1 MKKPK
6 FRQLQIFAAISR
18 HSSFTRA
25 SEELFLTQS
34 SVSSQM
40 KQLTDQIGFPL
51 IEQIGKKITI
61 TDVGRK
67 VLALYAEYENSWFKF
82 TEEMSDLADT
92 DKGTISVS
100 CVNTCQYFFPRVLGS
115 FYQQY
120 PEINISFKVY
130 NRQQIMKRI
139 TDNIDDL
146 YIMDYISEELD
157 IKAVPFIDNPLVLI
171 SRPDHKFANQK
182 NIPLVSLADEMF
194 VVREPGSGTR
204 REVDL
209 FFDVEDI
216 TIKSKIE
223 LGSNEAMKQGIMGGL
238 GIGVISLYAAALE
251 LKLGLLTNLD
261 VEKFP
266 LIRKWNIAYPN
277 GKVIRPVVRTFL
289 DFLKSEGRT
298 ISIDV
303 LDNAE
308 IIQPKNNE
316 SISKPIKNPAPA

>member
-6 FRQLQIFAAISR
+6 FRQLQIFEAIAR

-40 KQLTDQIGFPL
+40 KQLTEQIGFPL
-51 IEQIGKKITI
+51 IEQVGKKISI

-67 VLALYAEYENSWFKF
+67 VIGLYSEYEISWCKF
-82 TEEMSDLADT
+82 TEEMSDLT
-92 DKGTISVS
+92 DAGRGTISVS

-115 FYQQY
+115 FYQRY
-120 PEINISFKVY
+120 PETNISFKVY
-130 NRQQIMKRI
+130 NRQQVMKRI
-139 TDNIDDL
+139 SDNVDDL
-146 YIMDYISEELD
+146 YIMDYISEDLD
-157 IKAVPFIDNPLVLI
+157 VKAVPFIDNALVII
-171 SRPDHKFANQK
+171 SRPDHQFVGKK
-182 NIPLVSLADEMF
+182 NIPLTALANEMF

-209 FFDVEDI
+209 FFDTEKI
-216 TIKSKIE
+216 KLKSKME
-223 LGSNEAMKQGIMGGL
+223 LGSNEAIKQGIIGGL
-238 GIGVISLYAAALE
+238 GIGVISLYAVALE
-251 LKLGLLTNLD
+251 LKLGLLSSLD

-266 LIRKWNIAYPN
+266 LMRKWNIAYPN

-298 ISIDV
+298 IAINV
-303 LDNAE
+303 LDDSE
-308 IIQPKNNE
+308 IAQ
-316 SISKPIKNPAPA
+316 SKVTKTI